1 MINQRLLGI
10 HHITAITAD
19 AQKNIDFHTEV
30 LGLRMVKLTVNFDDP
45 ASYHLYFGDELGR
58 PGSVLTYFAWPGAPQ
73 GRHGT
78 GQATALSF
86 SIPENAEGFWLNRFK
101 EFKII
106 FEPPYQRFDEQVI
119 TFYNPDGLKLELV
132 AHTEAK
138 ERTGWSDGPIS
149 EDNAIRG
156 FYGVTVSEHSS
167 LPTSGML
174 TDSLGFHLINE
185 VGGRM
190 RFESD
195 VDGHGTILDVQV
207 SPGGPAG
214 LVAAGTIH
222 HIAWRTP
229 TNSEQELW
237 RESLA
242 EDGLNVTEI
251 VNRYYFHS
259 IYFREPGGV
268 LFEIATDP
276 PGFTIDEP
284 PKRLGTELKLPP
296 WLEANRENII
306 RRLPQLELKKVG
318 HVS

>member
-1 MINQRLLGI
+1 MINQRLLGL

-19 AQKNIDFHTEV
+19 AQKNIDFHTWV

-45 ASYHLYFGDELGR
+45 STYHLYFGDELGR
-58 PGSVLTYFAWPGAPQ
+58 PGTVLTYFAWPGAFQ

-78 GQATALSF
+78 GQAATFSF
-86 SIPENAEGFWLNRFK
+86 SIPENAAGFWMNRFK
-101 EFKII
+101 ENNII
-106 FEPPYQRFDEQVI
+106 SEPPYQRFDEEVI

-132 AHTEAK
+132 AHVESN
-138 ERTGWSDGPIS
+138 ERAGWPDGPIP
-149 EDNAIRG
+149 EEYAIRG
-156 FYGVTVSEHSS
+156 FYGVTVNERSS
-167 LPTSGML
+167 VPTSDLL
-174 TDSLGFHLINE
+174 TKSLGFKLIDE
-185 VGGRM
+185 AGSRL
-190 RFESD
+190 RFESGID
-195 VDGHGTILDVQV
+195 AQGSILDIQV
-207 SPGGPAG
+207 NPGSPAG

-229 TNSEQELW
+229 TNSEQEIW

-259 IYFREPGGV
+259 IYFREPGGA

-284 PKRLGTELKLPP
+284 PRRLGIELKLPP
-296 WLEANRENII
+296 WLEANRKSIVHQ
-306 RRLPQLELKKVG
+306 LPQLELKKVG
-318 HVS
+318 QIP